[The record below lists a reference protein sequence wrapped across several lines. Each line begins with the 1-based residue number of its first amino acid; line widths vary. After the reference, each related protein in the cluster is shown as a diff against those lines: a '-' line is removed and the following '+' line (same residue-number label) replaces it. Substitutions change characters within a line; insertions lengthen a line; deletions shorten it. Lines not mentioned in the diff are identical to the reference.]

1 MKKNTI
7 KDPKAIKYFKQSF
20 QNGQLGLLFTGIDA
34 IFILSALKYY
44 IYILPPPHYVKFI
57 LGFSNRFLEFY
68 FFEGIHWLSKKVLS
82 QKIHDVPKMA
92 KGAHFRF

>member
-44 IYILPPPHYVKFI
+44 IYILPPPIMSSLFWDFPIDFLNFI
-57 LGFSNRFLEFY
+57 FLKEFIGFRKRF
-68 FFEGIHWLSKKVLS
+68 
-82 QKIHDVPKMA
+82 
-92 KGAHFRF
+92 

>member
-34 IFILSALKYY
+34 IFILSTLKYY
-44 IYILPPPHYVKFI
+44 IYLQNK
-57 LGFSNRFLEFY
+57 L
-68 FFEGIHWLSKKVLS
+68 
-82 QKIHDVPKMA
+82 QTKIYQNVNVTV
-92 KGAHFRF
+92 

>member
-34 IFILSALKYY
+34 IFILSTLKYY
-44 IYILPPPHYVKFI
+44 IYILPPPLTIKSSLFWDFPVDFLNFIFSKKFI
-57 LGFSNRFLEFY
+57 S
-68 FFEGIHWLSKKVLS
+68 
-82 QKIHDVPKMA
+82 
-92 KGAHFRF
+92 FRKWF